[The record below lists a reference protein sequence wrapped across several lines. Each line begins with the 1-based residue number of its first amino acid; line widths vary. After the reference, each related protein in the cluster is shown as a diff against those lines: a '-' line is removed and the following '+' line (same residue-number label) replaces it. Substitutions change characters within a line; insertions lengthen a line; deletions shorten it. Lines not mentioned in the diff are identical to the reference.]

1 MRLLPSARPL
11 LVVCALLLLPGCYRL
26 FGGGGGGSTEYKPP
40 RRVNPA
46 DVAVPEG
53 YRVEVVA
60 TGLTYPTGIAFDGD
74 GTPYVVESG
83 YSYGEDFAQARLVRV
98 EKDGRLTEVARGD
111 HPPWTG
117 VTWHQGAFYVAEG
130 GEQGGGRIVRMTPD
144 GRTTPLVS
152 NLPSLGDHHTNGP
165 AVGPDGALYFSVGTA
180 TNSGVVGTDNASMGW
195 LERNPA
201 FHDLPCRDITLAGVN
216 YPSANPLAT
225 NSEHVSTGAFV
236 PFGTETKPGQVIKG
250 AMPCSGAVFRLVPG
264 STDPEL
270 VAWGF
275 RNPFGLAFAPNGR
288 LYVTDNGYDVRG
300 SRPLFGVADYL
311 WEVEQG
317 AWYGFPDYAGGM
329 PVDHEWFKV
338 PGGEVPKRV
347 LQDAPGKVPRPVA
360 LFGVHSSSNR
370 LDFSRSPEFG
380 YVGEAFVAQFGDQSP
395 DTGKTLAPVGFKVV
409 RVDVSNGVME
419 DFAANKGKGSGGPAT
434 KLGKGGLERPIDAH
448 FDPSGKALYI
458 VDFGV
463 MLVKAKGVIQPFEK
477 TGVLWRITRAAPE
490 AKP

>member
-1 MRLLPSARPL
+1 MRILPPARPML
-11 LVVCALLLLPGCYRL
+11 AACALLLLSGCFRL
-26 FGGGGGGSTEYKPP
+26 FAGGGGGSTDFKPP
-40 RRVNPA
+40 RRVDPA

-60 TGLTYPTGIAFDGD
+60 TGLTYPTGVAFDD
-74 GTPYVVESG
+74 EGTPYVTESG
-83 YSYGEDFAQARLVRV
+83 YSYGEDFTQSRLLRV
-98 EKDGRLTEVARGD
+98 EPDGRLTEVARGE

-130 GEQGGGRIVRMTPD
+130 GVQGGGRIVRITPD

-180 TNSGVVGTDNASMGW
+180 TNSGVVGPDNASMGW

-201 FHDLPCRDITLAGVN
+201 FHDVPCRDLTLAGVN
-216 YPSANPLAT
+216 YPSDNPLAPNT
-225 NSEHVSTGAFV
+225 ARVQTGAFV
-236 PFGTETKPGQVIKG
+236 PFGTETQPGQVIKG
-250 AMPCSGAVFRLVPG
+250 AMPCGGAVFRLIPG
-264 STDPEL
+264 STAPEL

-288 LYVTDNGYDVRG
+288 LYVTENGHDVRG
-300 SRPLFGVADYL
+300 SRPLFGAADYL

-317 AWYGFPDYAGGM
+317 AWYGFPDFVGGK
-329 PVDHEWFKV
+329 PVDQEWFKV
-338 PGGEVPKRV
+338 PGGEVPRRV
-347 LQDAPGKVPRPVA
+347 LQQPPSTPPQPVA
-360 LFGVHSSSNR
+360 VFGVHSSSNR
-370 LDFSRSPEFG
+370 LDFSRSADFG
-380 YVGEAFVAQFGDQSP
+380 HVGEAFVAQFGDQSP
-395 DTGKTLAPVGFKVV
+395 DTGETMAPVGYKVV

-419 DFAANKGKGSGGPAT
+419 DFLANKDKGSGGPAS
-434 KLGKGGLERPIDAH
+434 KLGKAGLERPIDAR
-448 FDPSGKALYI
+448 FDPSGKALYV
-458 VDFGV
+458 VDYGV
-463 MLVKAKGVIQPFEK
+463 MLVKAKGVFIPFEK

>member
-1 MRLLPSARPL
+1 MRLLPLARPL
-11 LVVCALLLLPGCYRL
+11 LSACVLLLLPGCFRL
-26 FGGGGGGSTEYKPP
+26 FAGGGGGDTEFRPP
-40 RRVNPA
+40 RQVNPA

-60 TGLTYPTGIAFDGD
+60 TGLTYPTAVTFDGD
-74 GTPYVVESG
+74 GTPYVTESG
-83 YSYGEDFAQARLVRV
+83 YSYGEDFAQSRLVRV
-98 EKDGRLTEVARGD
+98 EKDGRLTEVAKGD

-117 VTWHQGAFYVAEG
+117 VAWHQGAFYVAEG
-130 GEQGGGRIVRMTPD
+130 GVQGGGRIVRITPD

-180 TNSGVVGTDNASMGW
+180 TNSGVVGPDNASMGW

-216 YPSANPLAT
+216 FPSDNPLAPNT
-225 NSEHVSTGAFV
+225 GKVSTGAFV
-236 PFGTETKPGQVIKG
+236 PFGTETQPGQVIKG
-250 AMPCSGAVFRLVPG
+250 AMPCSGAVYRLVPG
-264 STDPEL
+264 ATDPEL

-288 LYVTDNGYDVRG
+288 LYVTENGHDVRG
-300 SRPLFGVADYL
+300 SRPLFGAADYL

-317 AWYGFPDYAGGM
+317 AWYGFPDFAGGK
-329 PVDHEWFKV
+329 PVDAEWFKV
-338 PGGEVPKRV
+338 PGGDVPKRV
-347 LQDAPGKVPRPVA
+347 LQEPPGTPPQPVA
-360 LFGVHSSSNR
+360 LFGVHSSSNH
-370 LDFSRSPEFG
+370 LDFSRSAEFG
-380 YVGEAFVAQFGDQSP
+380 HVGEAFVAQFGDQSP
-395 DTGKTLAPVGFKVV
+395 DTGETMAPVGFKVV
-409 RVDVSNGVME
+409 RVDVSNGVIE
-419 DFAANKGKGSGGPAT
+419 DFAANKSKGSGGPAT
-434 KLGKGGLERPIDAH
+434 KLGKGGLERPIDAR
-448 FDPSGKALYI
+448 FDPSGRALYI

-463 MLVKAKGVIQPFEK
+463 MLVKAKGVIHPFEK